1 VLAESKAM
9 VKIVGESLNETI
21 IQYDD
26 FAQRKTSS
34 EKKRELQDHQAFMC
48 LVMSFRHKISL
59 SKIPRSSGSGGCS
72 LGKRRQGTVQKL

>member
-9 VKIVGESLNETI
+9 VKIVESLNETI

-34 EKKRELQDHQAFMC
+34 EKKGTTG
-48 LVMSFRHKISL
+48 
-59 SKIPRSSGSGGCS
+59 SSGFYVFGNEFSAQNITFQNTAVQWV
-72 LGKRRQGTVQKL
+72 RRLQFG